1 MVIKVCCSL
10 ELIAPETIAE
20 QYHFDYLVA
29 ESICQN
35 PPTPTPKIDEE
46 KCSAFRYVSVLL
58 KYRKFLPKSIIQAL
72 ICLFNTPNNQ
82 YKNLLASYL
91 GEVVLVCRDDIADI
105 PEISQVLV
113 SNLIDFGNKTIVGLF
128 SYAIEKRFQIME
140 DKGVLLNLLAP
151 LSQIKKSEK
160 TINSTKA
167 LSSLLKTWPG
177 FISFG
182 VKNGGITNLVNLIHH
197 ETDSVISILK
207 DLLKLDGYSS
217 ITDGLTG
224 LLLLILLKLNL
235 VEKLN
240 RIASTNSSAASF
252 LNEFL
257 PYTSQSIRID
267 ETMIN
272 QQDIKIPIAPGI
284 KSNLI
289 FFNLAKSESHQIVTI
304 NGFSLPQDPKN
315 WDWTS
320 ILILLTVVLPHNDT
334 EAQSQTAK
342 QFYSRLF
349 QFFTGPFL
357 STTSGKCSIMEEPLY
372 WN

>member
-1 MVIKVCCSL
+1 MNSTDFEIALYELSNNEHNPIDVYLALQSFETEIENLDYESLDMTMIASYLHNIYRIQSSSIKTMVIKVCCSL

-72 ICLFNTPNNQ
+72 ICLYNTPNNQ

-151 LSQIKKSEK
+151 
-160 TINSTKA
+160 
-167 LSSLLKTWPG
+167 
-177 FISFG
+177 
-182 VKNGGITNLVNLIHH
+182 
-197 ETDSVISILK
+197 
-207 DLLKLDGYSS
+207 
-217 ITDGLTG
+217 
-224 LLLLILLKLNL
+224 
-235 VEKLN
+235 
-240 RIASTNSSAASF
+240 
-252 LNEFL
+252 
-257 PYTSQSIRID
+257 
-267 ETMIN
+267 
-272 QQDIKIPIAPGI
+272 
-284 KSNLI
+284 
-289 FFNLAKSESHQIVTI
+289 
-304 NGFSLPQDPKN
+304 
-315 WDWTS
+315 
-320 ILILLTVVLPHNDT
+320 
-334 EAQSQTAK
+334 
-342 QFYSRLF
+342 
-349 QFFTGPFL
+349 
-357 STTSGKCSIMEEPLY
+357 
-372 WN
+372 